1 MVNGLEEVSN
11 YCVAARIGNMMEDV
25 LQYEDCVKEAAKSVA
40 NQWTHVEAEDLVQN
54 IWVRLLESPGT
65 VDLLRDVDSGA
76 VRPLLIR
83 VARQI
88 AAEDHHKQQV
98 ARGDFRYGVN
108 EVRRLLEGG
117 ILKGQEDSITSSKW
131 GQTAVRKTGIAD
143 STCLTASAFTDI
155 VDGMVELRKRPGS
168 RYFDLIV
175 RKYVLGDEIKPGPD
189 RNAVSRGLKSLTTIM
204 NRKRK
209 QDLAEHDGPGARR
222 VITNSTARTISRNQ
236 YDGGEMTFNPTN
248 GYGTF

>member
-1 MVNGLEEVSN
+1 
-11 YCVAARIGNMMEDV
+11 MEDV

-98 ARGDFRYGVN
+98 A
-108 EVRRLLEGG
+108 
-117 ILKGQEDSITSSKW
+117 QEDSITSSKW

-143 STCLTASAFTDI
+143 STFLTASAFTDI
-155 VDGMVELRKRPGS
+155 VDGMVELRKRPSS

-236 YDGGEMTFNPTN
+236 YDGGEMTFDPTN